1 MSVTTIQNEQAKKYP
16 FLAEMYL
23 DDYFP
28 DNLVDKAKDILI
40 ELCKTI
46 EAQQPPTLED
56 FYALTQATTE
66 QFNQLAEEFAAQ
78 DSEIETSAREAIAV
92 DMTMV
97 SLFYGFEEADAEEM
111 IANRD
116 W

>member
-16 FLAEMYL
+16 FLAELYL

-28 DNLVDKAKDILI
+28 DNLIDKAKDILVQ
-40 ELCKTI
+40 LCVDI
-46 EAQQPPTLED
+46 EAQNPPALED
-56 FYALTQATTE
+56 FYTLTHAATE
-66 QFNQLAEEFAAQ
+66 QFNQLAEEFVAQ
-78 DSEIETSAREAIAV
+78 ESEIETSAREAIAV
-92 DMTMV
+92 DMTMI
-97 SLFYGFEEADAEEM
+97 SLFYGFEDADAEEM

>member
-28 DNLVDKAKDILI
+28 DNLIDKAKDILV
-40 ELCKTI
+40 ELCITI
-46 EAQQPPTLED
+46 EAQAPSTLED
-56 FYALTQATTE
+56 FYALTHATTE
-66 QFNQLAEEFAAQ
+66 QFNQLAEEFEAQ
-78 DSEIETSAREAIAV
+78 NSEIETSAREAIAV
-92 DMTMV
+92 DITMI

-111 IANRD
+111 IANRN